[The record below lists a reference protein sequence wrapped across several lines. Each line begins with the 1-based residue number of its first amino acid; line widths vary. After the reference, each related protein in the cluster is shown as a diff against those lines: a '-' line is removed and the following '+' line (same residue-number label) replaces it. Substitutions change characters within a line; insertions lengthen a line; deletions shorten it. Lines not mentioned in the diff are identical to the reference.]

1 MRFTVSTPADQVWRF
16 TLSAAKAR
24 DIPPIKPEAAS
35 PAPADNCRN
44 RRRPFPNLLTLLM
57 VRSDRLRGAV
67 LTWRSRWFGYLLRR
81 EDIFEKINR
90 QLTTYVFRK
99 FFYLSMAQ

>member
-1 MRFTVSTPADQVWRF
+1 
-16 TLSAAKAR
+16 
-24 DIPPIKPEAAS
+24 
-35 PAPADNCRN
+35 
-44 RRRPFPNLLTLLM
+44 M

-99 FFYLSMAQ
+99 FFYLSMAQTC